1 MKEDDLIALAKRHSL
16 GGLAFDRKGL
26 MGFAKDLRQKPMSK
40 EALRRL
46 FAHGV
51 RPSAEFW
58 YDYARAIEQ
67 AHGIGVKDD

>member
-1 MKEDDLIALAKRHSL
+1 MNEDELIALAKRHSL

-26 MGFAKDLRQKPMSK
+26 MAFAKSLKQKPMSK

-46 FAHGV
+46 FSHGV

-58 YDYARAIEQ
+58 YDFARAIEKS
-67 AHGIGVKDD
+67 HGIGVNDD